1 MSGLKNTFRRIWN
14 VGTPGGVKGYQT
26 KRESDAKKAA
36 KRQAVKDKMFAS
48 AQIPDAEEIKRNE
61 RRRQAKRAG
70 SRAQTVLTDQDTLG

>member
-1 MSGLKNTFRRIWN
+1 MSGLKNT
-14 VGTPGGVKGYQT
+14 VKRFISASTGKGFKT
-26 KRESDAKKAA
+26 GREIRAEKAA
-36 KRQAVKDKMFAS
+36 KRQTVKDKMFAS